1 MWNLCIVKKV
11 VMMKHRAAGFSAAE
25 ITMLTSHLFRCNE
38 KVKVLQCVCANI
50 KCCSRH
56 V

>member
-11 VMMKHRAAGFSAAE
+11 VMMKHRAAGFSA
-25 ITMLTSHLFRCNE
+25 TSHLFRCNE
-38 KVKVLQCVCANI
+38 EVKVLQCVCANI
-50 KCCSRH
+50 KCCSSH